1 MGAIETIA
9 AVMVIAG
16 LIKIVILLVNP
27 KAWMNFAKGVWKNT
41 GLMQVVMLILS
52 GVILYYLLDAGMTIV
67 QVLAAGAFLA
77 TLMAV
82 GLASH
87 IDNLMQKYDKQVKK
101 GNLFKDNWLYIII
114 WIALLTW
121 AAKELWM

>member
-1 MGAIETIA
+1 MSAVEIIA
-9 AVMVIAG
+9 GILIVAG
-16 LIKIVILLVNP
+16 LIKIIVLLVNP

-52 GVILYYLLDAGMTIV
+52 GVILYYLIDSGMTIV
-67 QVLAAGAFLA
+67 QILAAGAFMG

-82 GLASH
+82 GFANH
-87 IDNLMQKYDKQVKK
+87 IDSLMSKYDKQIKK
-101 GNLFKDNWLYIII
+101 GNLFKDNWLYILI
-114 WIALLTW
+114 WIALLIW